1 MPVTPLSADAIRP
14 SLLFR
19 DLRRLGAIY
28 WTSSAAKMGVVLLAL
43 AVVLELATVYGSVL
57 VARTQAAVIDVLQE
71 RNVAAFLGALG
82 LQVGAMLATIFAA
95 TFRLYVRQMLE
106 VRWRRRMT
114 AEYLRRWMTPEAYWQ
129 TELHGEAMDNPDQRI
144 AEDIRSYVASALGL
158 SLSLLSSLVTLV
170 SFGGML
176 WTLSRGWPLTLPHLD
191 VYVPGLLMWVALAY
205 SLFALW
211 ITHLVGR
218 KLVPINFDK
227 LRYEADFRYGLV
239 RFRDQ
244 VEPVGLSRGEVIER
258 RRLLQRFGHV
268 VENWWQLIRAQR
280 DLSLLTLGLGQM
292 NGVVPMLLAAPAY
305 FGGHLTLGKIIQ
317 VGFAYG
323 QVSGALTWFV
333 NAYQEI
339 AQWRAS
345 IQRLASF
352 IDVMAATS
360 AELAK
365 GEHIEMATSDGNALR
380 LHDVVLCR
388 PNGRPLVRAA
398 TASILP
404 GESIA
409 IEGPTGSGKTTLFRA
424 LAGLWPF
431 GAGRIEFPQAAR
443 LHFVPPRP
451 YLPVGTLRFT
461 ITYPEPEDRYPDD
474 VIREAL
480 QLFGLGAFVALLDDQ
495 AQWHVRLS
503 VAEQQRLSF
512 VRVLVKAP
520 DWLFLDEATSALDE
534 AMEAHA
540 YATIRD
546 RLPGTTLLSIAHRPS
561 VATLHGRRWLLVPG
575 DDGVGLVIVD

>member
-1 MPVTPLSADAIRP
+1 MTTPNADAP
-14 SLLFR
+14 SRASFFR
-19 DLRRLGAIY
+19 DLWRLGTIF
-28 WTSSAAKMGVVLLAL
+28 WGSKAARAGWGLLVLAMT
-43 AVVLELATVYGSVL
+43 LELATVYGAVL
-57 VARTQAAVIDVLQE
+57 VARTQAAVFDVLQE

-82 LQVGAMLATIFAA
+82 YQAAAMLATILAG
-95 TFRLYVRQMLE
+95 TFRIYVRQVLE
-106 VRWRRRMT
+106 IRWRRKMT

-129 TELHGEAMDNPDQRI
+129 LELHGAAMDNPDQRI
-144 AEDIRSYVASALGL
+144 AEDIRNFVASALGL
-158 SLSLLSSLVTLV
+158 SLSLMSSLVALA

-176 WTLSRGWPLTLPHLD
+176 WGLSRGWPLTLPTGD

-205 SLFALW
+205 ALFAMW
-211 ITHLVGR
+211 VTHVVGR

-244 VEPVGLSRGEVIER
+244 VEPVGFSRGEVIER
-258 RRLLQRFGHV
+258 RRLLQRFGYI

-305 FGGHLTLGKIIQ
+305 FGGHLSLGKITQ

-333 NAYQEI
+333 SAYQEI

-345 IQRLASF
+345 IVRLAAF
-352 IDVMAATS
+352 GDVMSATS
-360 AELAK
+360 IELAQAK
-365 GEHIEMATSDGNALR
+365 RLEVGRHDAGTVR
-380 LHDVVLCR
+380 LHDVVLHR
-388 PNGRPLVRAA
+388 PDGRPLVRAGV
-398 TASILP
+398 SIEP
-404 GESIA
+404 GDSIA
-409 IEGPTGSGKTTLFRA
+409 LVGPTGTGKTTLFRA

-431 GAGRIEFPQAAR
+431 GHGRIDLPEGAH

-451 YLPVGTLRFT
+451 YLPVGSLRFAL
-461 ITYPEPEDRYPDD
+461 TYPEPEDRYPDY

-480 QLFGLGAFVALLDDQ
+480 EVFDLGALIPALGDH

-503 VAEQQRLSF
+503 VAEQQRLSL

-534 AMEAHA
+534 AMEARA
-540 YATIRD
+540 YAILRE
-546 RLPGTTLLSIAHRPS
+546 RLPRATLVSIAHRPS
-561 VATLHGRRWLLVPG
+561 VAALHRRRWLLVR
-575 DDGVGLVIVD
+575 DVDGVGLVIPE